1 MSAAVQELFD
11 RGAQALVGGRLDE
24 AVELLGR
31 AVALAPGHAGSL
43 ANLGEALR
51 RRGDLRA
58 AFDALVRAVGIDAQ
72 LVPAVHN
79 LGNVLEALGAIDGA
93 LACFERAAEL
103 QPGSRVAA
111 ERLEAARASVAARN
125 ASDSREPAPGESD
138 ESAAMAAAT
147 LLTLARPLAMQG
159 RLEEAIRLLERA
171 VKLQPRLTP
180 AYCNLAMLEA
190 ALGRIDEACA
200 NYRRA
205 LEIEPDRA
213 DVRHGLG
220 VALLRGGR
228 LDEAIGAL
236 REAAKAKPGD
246 AAYASDVV
254 FHLHFHPAHDGPT
267 ILAEARAWDRAH
279 GDGAVDRVVL
289 ERTRGPDTIPAPLM
303 NRDRRIR
310 VGYVS
315 PNFRRHCQ
323 AFFLFPLLAH
333 HDHDRFE
340 IHCYSD
346 VARPDEWTGRL
357 LALADHA
364 HGVSG
369 MSHAALAER
378 IAADG
383 IDVLVDLTMHMA
395 DGRLPV
401 FARRPAPVQVC
412 WLAYPGTTGL
422 AAMDYRVTDPYLDP
436 DDAGPYTERPL
447 VLPETFW
454 CYDPL
459 EVLPA
464 PGSLP
469 ARERGH
475 VTFGS
480 LNNVLKVHEGVV
492 DVWARVLRSVPRS
505 TITLLAPV
513 GEARRATLG
522 RFEARGVA
530 PDRVRFVEY
539 QARQAYLE
547 TYRGIDVALDTFP
560 YNGHTTS
567 LDALWMGVPVVTL
580 VGPTVVGRAGLSQAR
595 NLGLPELVAPD
606 ADRFVEVAAG
616 LSADLE
622 HLASLRGELRGRME
636 RSPLMDAAR
645 FARNLEA
652 AFVGAC
658 AKR

>member
-1 MSAAVQELFD
+1 MGASVQELFD
-11 RGAQALVGGRLDE
+11 RGVQALVGDRLDE

-51 RRGDLRA
+51 RRGNLRA

-72 LVPAVHN
+72 LFPAVHS
-79 LGNVLEALGAIDGA
+79 LGSVLEALGAIDGA
-93 LACFERAAEL
+93 IACFERAAEL
-103 QPGSRVAA
+103 QPGSRAA
-111 ERLEAARASVAARN
+111 AQRLEAARVSVGAGN
-125 ASDSREPAPGESD
+125 TNDSREPPAD
-138 ESAAMAAAT
+138 ESAAIAAET
-147 LLTLARPLAMQG
+147 FLTLARPLAMQG
-159 RLEEAIRLLERA
+159 RLEEAVRLLERA

-190 ALGRIDEACA
+190 ALGRVDEACA

-213 DVRHGLG
+213 DVRHALG

-228 LDEAIGAL
+228 LDEAIFAL
-236 REAAKAKPGD
+236 REAAAAKPGD
-246 AAYASDVV
+246 AAYGSDVV
-254 FHLHFHPAHDGPT
+254 FHLHFHAAHDGAT

-279 GDGAVDRVVL
+279 GDGAFDRMVP
-289 ERTRGPDTIPAPLM
+289 ERTRAP
-303 NRDRRIR
+303 DRRIR

-346 VARPDEWTGRL
+346 VERPDEWTGRL
-357 LALADHA
+357 LALADRA

-369 MSHAALAER
+369 TSHAELAER

-436 DDAGPYTERPL
+436 DGAGPYTERAL

-459 EVLPA
+459 DVLPA
-464 PGSLP
+464 PASLP
-469 ARERGH
+469 ARERGRM
-475 VTFGS
+475 TFGS
-480 LNNVLKVHEGVV
+480 LNNVLKVHDGVV

-513 GEARRATLG
+513 GEARSATLG

-539 QARQAYLE
+539 QARRAYLE

-580 VGPTVVGRAGLSQAR
+580 VGPTVVGRAGLSQAM
-595 NLGLPELVAPD
+595 NLGLPELVARD
-606 ADRFVEVAAG
+606 ADRFVEVAVG

-622 HLASLRGELRGRME
+622 HLASLRAELRGRME

-652 AFVGAC
+652 AYVSAC

>member
-1 MSAAVQELFD
+1 MSDSAQDLFD
-11 RGAQALVGGRLDE
+11 RGVQALVGDRLDE
-24 AVELLGR
+24 AVDLLGR
-31 AVALAPGHAGSL
+31 AASLAPGHAGSL

-58 AFDALVRAVGIDAQ
+58 AFDALLRAVGLDAQ
-72 LVPAVHN
+72 LFAAVYN
-79 LGNVLEALGAIDGA
+79 LGSVLEALGAIDGA

-103 QPGSRVAA
+103 QPGSGAAA
-111 ERLEAARASVAARN
+111 ERRAAARASVAARD
-125 ASDSREPAPGESD
+125 AAGSREAAAD
-138 ESAAMAAAT
+138 ESAAMAAAA
-147 LLTLARPLAMQG
+147 LLTLARPLALQG
-159 RLEEAIRLLERA
+159 RIEDAVHLLERA
-171 VKLQPRLTP
+171 AKLQPRLTP
-180 AYCNLAMLEA
+180 ALCNLAMLEA

-205 LEIEPDRA
+205 LEVEPDRA
-213 DVRHGLG
+213 DVRHALG

-236 REAAKAKPGD
+236 REAAAANPGD
-246 AAYASDVV
+246 AARASDVV
-254 FHLHFHPAHDGPT
+254 FHLHFHPAHDGAA
-267 ILAEARAWDRAH
+267 ILGEARAWARSH
-279 GDGAVDRVVL
+279 GDGARGGEAVDRLAL
-289 ERTRGPDTIPAPLM
+289 ERQSPGDAHG
-303 NRDRRIR
+303 RRLRI
-310 VGYVS
+310 GYVS

-346 VARPDEWTGRL
+346 VARPDDWTERL
-357 LALADHA
+357 LGLADHA
-364 HGVSG
+364 HAVRRL
-369 MSHAALAER
+369 SHAELAER
-378 IAADG
+378 IAADKV
-383 IDVLVDLTMHMA
+383 DVLVDLTMHMA

-422 AAMDYRVTDPYLDP
+422 TAMDYRVTDPYLDP
-436 DDAGPYTERPL
+436 DDAGPYAERPL
-447 VLPETFW
+447 RLPDTFW

-459 EVLPA
+459 DVGPA
-464 PGSLP
+464 PGPLP
-469 ARERGH
+469 ARTRGH

-492 DVWARVLRSVPRS
+492 DLWARVLRSVPRS

-547 TYRGIDVALDTFP
+547 TYRSIDVALDTFP

-567 LDALWMGVPVVTL
+567 LDAFWMGVPVVTL
-580 VGPTVVGRAGLSQAR
+580 VGPTVVGRAGLSQAM
-595 NLGLPELVAPD
+595 NLGLPELVARD
-606 ADRFVEVAAG
+606 ADRFVEVAVNLA
-616 LSADLE
+616 ADLG
-622 HLASLRGELRGRME
+622 HLASLRDQLRGRME

-652 AFVGAC
+652 AFDGAY

>member
-1 MSAAVQELFD
+1 MSASVQELFD
-11 RGAQALVGGRLDE
+11 RGVQALVGDRLDE
-24 AVELLGR
+24 AVELFGR

-58 AFDALVRAVGIDAQ
+58 AFDALIRAVGIDAQ
-72 LVPAVHN
+72 LFAAVHN
-79 LGNVLEALGAIDGA
+79 LGCVLESLGAIDGA

-103 QPGSRVAA
+103 QPGSRAAA

-125 ASDSREPAPGESD
+125 ASDSREPDAD

-159 RLEEAIRLLERA
+159 RLEDAVRLLERA

-200 NYRRA
+200 NYRRV

-228 LDEAIGAL
+228 LEEAIGAF
-236 REAAKAKPGD
+236 REAAAAKPGD

-254 FHLHFHPAHDGPT
+254 FHLHFHPAHDGAT
-267 ILAEARAWDRAH
+267 ILAAARAWDRAH
-279 GDGAVDRVVL
+279 GDGPVDRGAL
-289 ERTRGPDTIPAPLM
+289 ERTRAP
-303 NRDRRIR
+303 DRRIR

-323 AFFLFPLLAH
+323 AFFLFPLLTH

-340 IHCYSD
+340 IYSYSD

-364 HGVSG
+364 RGVSG
-369 MSHAALAER
+369 MGHAELAEL

-395 DGRLPV
+395 GGRLPV

-480 LNNVLKVHEGVV
+480 LNNALKVHEGVV

-530 PDRVRFVEY
+530 PDRVRFVDY

-560 YNGHTTS
+560 HNGHTTS

-580 VGPTVVGRAGLSQAR
+580 VGPTVVGRAGLSQAM
-595 NLGLPELVAPD
+595 NLGLPGLVAPD
-606 ADRFVEVAAG
+606 ADRFVEVAMS

-622 HLASLRGELRGRME
+622 HLASLRDELRGRME

-645 FARNLEA
+645 FTRNLEA

-658 AKR
+658 ATR

>member
-11 RGAQALVGGRLDE
+11 RGVQALVGGRLDE

-31 AVALAPGHAGSL
+31 AVALAPGHAGCL

-72 LVPAVHN
+72 LFPAVHN
-79 LGNVLEALGAIDGA
+79 LGSVLEALGAVDGA
-93 LACFERAAEL
+93 LACFERAVEL
-103 QPGSRVAA
+103 QRASRAAA

-125 ASDSREPAPGESD
+125 ASDSREAAPDGSD

-159 RLEEAIRLLERA
+159 RLEDAVRLLERA

-190 ALGRIDEACA
+190 ALGRVDEACA
-200 NYRRA
+200 SYRRA

-213 DVRHGLG
+213 DVRHDLG

-236 REAAKAKPGD
+236 REAAAAKPGD

-254 FHLHFHPAHDGPT
+254 FHLHFHPAHDGAA

-279 GDGAVDRVVL
+279 GDGAL
-289 ERTRGPDTIPAPLM
+289 ERVALEGTGGGVPRRPRPGRSPRAPWPP
-303 NRDRRIR
+303 DRRIR
-310 VGYVS
+310 IGYVS

-333 HDHDRFE
+333 HDHERFE

-422 AAMDYRVTDPYLDP
+422 AALDFRVTDPYLDP

-459 EVLPA
+459 EAMPA

-469 ARERGH
+469 ARERGR

-580 VGPTVVGRAGLSQAR
+580 VGSLAPAR
-595 NLGLPELVAPD
+595 GGWSLLNNLHLPDLAAHNED
-606 ADRFVEVAAG
+606 QFVNLATSLA
-616 LSADLE
+616 ADLPR
-622 HLASLRGELRGRME
+622 LAELRRTL
-636 RSPLMDAAR
+636 RSTMVASP
-645 FARNLEA
+645 
-652 AFVGAC
+652 
-658 AKR
+658 

>member
-1 MSAAVQELFD
+1 MSASVQELFD
-11 RGAQALVGGRLDE
+11 RGVQVLVDDRLDE

-72 LVPAVHN
+72 LFPAVYN
-79 LGNVLEALGAIDGA
+79 LGSVLEALGAMDGA

-103 QPGSRVAA
+103 QPGLSAA
-111 ERLEAARASVAARN
+111 TERLEAARASVAARN
-125 ASDSREPAPGESD
+125 PDDSREPPAD
-138 ESAAMAAAT
+138 ESGAMAAAT

-159 RLEEAIRLLERA
+159 RLEDAVRLLERA
-171 VKLQPRLTP
+171 VKLRPGLTP

-190 ALGRIDEACA
+190 ALGRIEEACA

-213 DVRHGLG
+213 DVHHGLG

-228 LDEAIGAL
+228 LDEAIGTL
-236 REAAKAKPGD
+236 REAAAAKPGD

-254 FHLHFHPAHDGPT
+254 FHLHFHPAHDGAT

-279 GDGAVDRVVL
+279 GDGAVDRVAL
-289 ERTRGPDTIPAPLM
+289 RTRAP
-303 NRDRRIR
+303 DRRIR

-364 HGVSG
+364 YGVSG
-369 MSHAALAER
+369 MSHAELAER

-469 ARERGH
+469 ARERGC

-492 DVWARVLRSVPRS
+492 DVWARVLLSVPRS
-505 TITLLAPV
+505 TITLLAPA
-513 GEARRATLG
+513 GEARGATLG

-580 VGPTVVGRAGLSQAR
+580 VGPTVVGRAGLSQAM
-595 NLGLPELVAPD
+595 NLGLPELVARD
-606 ADRFVEVAAG
+606 ADRFVEVAVG

-622 HLASLRGELRGRME
+622 HLASLRDELRGRME

-658 AKR
+658 A

>member
-1 MSAAVQELFD
+1 V
-11 RGAQALVGGRLDE
+11 QALVGDRLDE

-72 LVPAVHN
+72 LFPAVHN
-79 LGNVLEALGAIDGA
+79 LGSVLDALGAIDGA

-103 QPGSRVAA
+103 QPGSRAAA

-125 ASDSREPAPGESD
+125 ANDSREPPAD
-138 ESAAMAAAT
+138 EIGAMAAAT

-159 RLEEAIRLLERA
+159 RLEDAVRLLERA

-180 AYCNLAMLEA
+180 AYHNLAMLEA
-190 ALGRIDEACA
+190 ALGRVDEACA

-213 DVRHGLG
+213 DARHGLG

-228 LDEAIGAL
+228 LDEAIGAF
-236 REAAKAKPGD
+236 REAAAAKPGD

-254 FHLHFHPAHDGPT
+254 FHQHFHPAHDGAT

-279 GDGAVDRVVL
+279 GDGAVDRVAR
-289 ERTRGPDTIPAPLM
+289 ERTRVP
-303 NRDRRIR
+303 DRRIR

-333 HDHDRFE
+333 HDHDHFE

-346 VARPDEWTGRL
+346 VARPDEWTGQL

-369 MSHAALAER
+369 MGHAELAER

-436 DDAGPYTERPL
+436 DGAGPYTERPL

-464 PGSLP
+464 PGALP
-469 ARERGH
+469 ARERGR

-492 DVWARVLRSVPRS
+492 DVWARVLLSVPRS

-539 QARQAYLE
+539 QARQTYLE

-580 VGPTVVGRAGLSQAR
+580 VGPTVVGRAGLSQAM
-595 NLGLPELVAPD
+595 NLGLPELVARD
-606 ADRFVEVAAG
+606 ADRFVEIAVG
-616 LSADLE
+616 LSEDLE
-622 HLASLRGELRGRME
+622 HLASLRDELRGRME

>member
-1 MSAAVQELFD
+1 M
-11 RGAQALVGGRLDE
+11 R
-24 AVELLGR
+24 
-31 AVALAPGHAGSL
+31 HA
-43 ANLGEALR
+43 
-51 RRGDLRA
+51 
-58 AFDALVRAVGIDAQ
+58 
-72 LVPAVHN
+72 
-79 LGNVLEALGAIDGA
+79 
-93 LACFERAAEL
+93 
-103 QPGSRVAA
+103 
-111 ERLEAARASVAARN
+111 
-125 ASDSREPAPGESD
+125 
-138 ESAAMAAAT
+138 
-147 LLTLARPLAMQG
+147 
-159 RLEEAIRLLERA
+159 
-171 VKLQPRLTP
+171 
-180 AYCNLAMLEA
+180 
-190 ALGRIDEACA
+190 
-200 NYRRA
+200 
-205 LEIEPDRA
+205 
-213 DVRHGLG
+213 LG

-236 REAAKAKPGD
+236 REAAAAKPGD

-254 FHLHFHPAHDGPT
+254 FHLHFHPAHHGAA

-279 GDGAVDRVVL
+279 GDGAVERVAF
-289 ERTRGPDTIPAPLM
+289 ERTRAPG
-303 NRDRRIR
+303 RRLR

-364 HGVSG
+364 YGVSG

-436 DDAGPYTERPL
+436 DDAGPYAERPL

-469 ARERGH
+469 ARERGR

-513 GEARRATLG
+513 GDARGATLA

-530 PDRVRFVEY
+530 PERVRFVEY

-547 TYRGIDVALDTFP
+547 TYLGIDVALDTFP

-580 VGPTVVGRAGLSQAR
+580 VGPTVVGRAGLSQAM
-595 NLGLPELVAPD
+595 NLGLPELVARD
-606 ADRFVEVAAG
+606 ADRFVEVAVG
-616 LSADLE
+616 LSTDLE
-622 HLASLRGELRGRME
+622 RLASLRHELRGRME
-636 RSPLMDAAR
+636 RSPLMDAGR